1 MLLQVPGVHIS
12 TVRTSHI
19 RKKRIYIELTEE
31 AYMKYHKRPKLV
43 KQGHIYYVEFPV
55 SIGSVQSG
63 IRPAVV
69 TSSNSR
75 NKTSPTVTVAIIT
88 SRLKKLWLREHVLLP
103 MIEGLP
109 RQSMVV
115 TEQQFTVDKD
125 QLLWYRGRLSWNTW
139 KKVHRALRIN
149 EHTEKEAYQGQ

>member
-1 MLLQVPGVHIS
+1 
-12 TVRTSHI
+12 
-19 RKKRIYIELTEE
+19 
-31 AYMKYHKRPKLV
+31 MKYHKRPKLV

-125 QLLWYRGRLSWNTW
+125 QLLWYRGRQ
-139 KKVHRALRIN
+139 K
-149 EHTEKEAYQGQ
+149 AYQGQ